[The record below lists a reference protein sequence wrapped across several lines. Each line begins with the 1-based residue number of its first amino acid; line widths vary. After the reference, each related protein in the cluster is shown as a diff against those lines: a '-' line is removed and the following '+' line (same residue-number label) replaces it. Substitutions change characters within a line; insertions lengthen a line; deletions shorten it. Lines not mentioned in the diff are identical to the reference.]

1 LDDEWQAIL
10 RLLPERREIG
20 AKIMLRAS

>member
-10 RLLPERREIG
+10 QLLPERRETG
-20 AKIMLRAS
+20 AKIMLRGR